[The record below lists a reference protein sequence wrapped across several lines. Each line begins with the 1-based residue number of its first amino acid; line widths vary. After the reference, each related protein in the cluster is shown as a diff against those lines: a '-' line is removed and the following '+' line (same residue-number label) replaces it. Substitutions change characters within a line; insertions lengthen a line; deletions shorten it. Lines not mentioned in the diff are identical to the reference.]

1 MIKKY
6 EKWQKKIDNC
16 SQFKH
21 FSLQT
26 SFKYHMGI
34 ILYGC
39 HLGIKT
45 NLKFV
50 NLPWDS
56 GSLRSEIQQV
66 VTHGGGV
73 VKHGCKC
80 FKQATK
86 TRLVN
91 LILNALN
98 RSKSQKVLKD
108 DKCKTKHISIM
119 SDLRTIIWKRRGC
132 RRPIYSRFRPF
143 FSQDKTCGTI
153 ISTNT
158 QPLNIFTFAPCSV

>member
-1 MIKKY
+1 M
-6 EKWQKKIDNC
+6 KKIQKSITVHSLNI
-16 SQFKH
+16 
-21 FSLQT
+21 SLQT

-34 ILYGC
+34 ILYGY

-56 GSLRSEIQQV
+56 WSLHSEIQQV

-91 LILNALN
+91 LILNAKSIKFAKDFQNKIHDVPPSNDNLQETRLQKAYIFQLSTRFFFAGQDVWHHHLM
-98 RSKSQKVLKD
+98 RSLPLFRQVVHL
-108 DKCKTKHISIM
+108 SIGQM
-119 SDLRTIIWKRRGC
+119 AKG
-132 RRPIYSRFRPF
+132 
-143 FSQDKTCGTI
+143 Q
-153 ISTNT
+153 
-158 QPLNIFTFAPCSV
+158 